1 MVVVGQKIITANAMP
16 KKSKQSEEQK
26 QKLQQVVSVLK
37 LALTL
42 DDEEI
47 IKSTIESVIE
57 LLEEQID
64 KWIRGVTDLLPIFN
78 TRINNPVYQYFR
90 L

>member
-1 MVVVGQKIITANAMP
+1 MP

-64 KWIRGVTDLLPIFN
+64 K
-78 TRINNPVYQYFR
+78 
-90 L
+90 